1 MMGDKGYVPRD
12 EREAR
17 SRLAQLVHGKP
28 FVYGSIVTSKRKCG
42 KANCRCKKI
51 KGAGHVSSYLSVRI
65 GKKRKMIFIPRGMVE
80 KVREWT
86 KTYRQINEQ
95 LVNISESCVERIRE
109 G

>member
-1 MMGDKGYVPRD
+1 MRYRGYFSRD

-17 SRLAQLVHGKP
+17 SRLAQLVCQKP

-42 KANCRCKKI
+42 KTNCRCKK
-51 KGAGHVSSYLSVRI
+51 KQGAGHISSYLSVRI
-65 GKKRKMIFIPRGMVE
+65 GKKRKMIFIPQGMVE

-86 KTYRQINEQ
+86 KIYRQINEQ
-95 LVNISESCVERIRE
+95 LINISESCAERIRE